1 MNSKL
6 GGKDSINMVYAPI
19 LVTTLNRYESFKR
32 CIESLKENS
41 WADKTEVFISVD
53 YPPAPKYYEGYNKI
67 KEYLENGI
75 TGFKKVNIF
84 FQEKNLGVI
93 ENCEWLRS
101 LVCKSNDRYI
111 VLEDDNELAP
121 GFIEFCDKGLEIFEK
136 DESILAL
143 NASDYVWCGNGYT
156 PPVRKIN
163 KNENNVEKRQMVY
176 HSVAYWEHKRKK
188 AKYFCDEI
196 GNNEGLTSLKNL
208 LKLKKKSKCLFYN
221 YLWKVALQ
229 KSGMPWYNNMLQPID
244 FMLDIYMLINDKYVI
259 YPIEP
264 MLRDLGVDGSGV
276 NYTEKFQNADKLR
289 TRELR
294 SKNGFEYTLT
304 DKIRINNEEFK
315 LHDKNDRIYF
325 YIKIKVLSKYIIKSF
340 KNKIL

>member
-32 CIESLKENS
+32 CIESLKKNS

-67 KEYLENGI
+67 KEYLGNGI

-111 VLEDDNELAP
+111 FLEDDNELAP
-121 GFIEFCDKGLEIFEK
+121 GFIQFCDKGLEIFEK
-136 DESILAL
+136 DETVFAL

-156 PPVRKIN
+156 PPVRRIN
-163 KNENNVEKRQMVY
+163 KNENNVEKRQLVY
-176 HSVAYWEHKRKK
+176 HSVAYWEHKRKR
-188 AKYFCDEI
+188 AKYFCEEI
-196 GNNEGLTSLKNL
+196 ENNEGIIPFKYL

-229 KSGMPWYNNMLQPID
+229 KKEMPWYNNTIRPID
-244 FMLDIYMLINDKYVI
+244 FMLDIYMIIYDKYVI
-259 YPIEP
+259 YPVEP
-264 MLRDLGVDGSGV
+264 MQRDLGVDGNGA
-276 NYTEKFQNADKLR
+276 NYTEKFQNAYELKTR
-289 TRELR
+289 TLKSEK
-294 SKNGFEYTLT
+294 SFEYYLPN
-304 DKIRINNEEFK
+304 KIRINNDEFK
-315 LHDKNDRIYF
+315 LHDKNDKILF
-325 YIKIKVLSKYIIKSF
+325 YIKIKILLKYIIKAF
-340 KNKIL
+340 KYKR